1 MEITITYPKY
11 NIKYEKSESIQDA
24 TPIDDKF
31 TSFDKNLYEEYIKA
45 NKIKANE
52 IKNVS
57 NPRNRSLIIL
67 SGPPCSGKSTVI
79 STFMEEKNFKD
90 DEFVIID
97 PDEARLF
104 CGDYF
109 DNAINGKKHYDSLP
123 TQKLK
128 SEYTIVNG
136 NMKIKTIGYTKN
148 IQFYGKI
155 TDGKTLTIYSNPYST
170 ERTKGFI
177 KDQLKGV
184 IKTLNGEY
192 NIIYQT
198 TCTIFSTCTELP
210 YTLYKTHS
218 DLIIN
223 VYLLTIFAPIEVLK
237 ERCTLRFK
245 TTGRYMSDNW
255 IETSMEGL
263 YPQYKNQNKQE
274 SDLLTRY
281 EFLME
286 KIKRIKDNK
295 PANAKN
301 TIKENTITWE
311 IIMYDNTK
319 SPLIKND
326 PPNFKYKYLKYK
338 YKYLFRR

>member
-1 MEITITYPKY
+1 MEITITVPDHT
-11 NIKYEKSESIQDA
+11 IKYEESKLVRDD
-24 TPIDDKF
+24 TPINN
-31 TSFDKNLYEEYIKA
+31 TNFDYNNYIAYITA
-45 NKIKANE
+45 NKNKSTTNT
-52 IKNVS
+52 
-57 NPRNRSLIIL
+57 RSLIIL

-79 STFMEEKNFKD
+79 STFMEEKKFKD

-109 DNAINGKKHYDSLP
+109 DNAINGKKHYDLLP
-123 TQKLK
+123 TQK

-136 NMKIKTIGYTKN
+136 TMKIKTIGYTKN
-148 IQFYGKI
+148 TQFYGKI

-170 ERTKGFI
+170 ERTKEFI
-177 KDQLKGV
+177 KKQLKDV
-184 IKTLNGEY
+184 IETLNGEY

-198 TCTIFSTCTELP
+198 TCTTLSTCTELP
-210 YTLYKTHS
+210 YTLYKKHS
-218 DLIIN
+218 DLIIT

-237 ERCTLRFK
+237 KRCTSRFK
-245 TTGRYMSDNW
+245 TTGRYMSNEW
-255 IETSMEGL
+255 IEKSMEKL
-263 YPQYKNQNKQE
+263 YPQYKNQNKPE

-281 EFLME
+281 KFLME
-286 KIKRIKDNK
+286 EIERIKDNK

-301 TIKENTITWE
+301 TITWE
-311 IIMYDNTK
+311 IIMYDNTEREPNK
-319 SPLIKND
+319 IV